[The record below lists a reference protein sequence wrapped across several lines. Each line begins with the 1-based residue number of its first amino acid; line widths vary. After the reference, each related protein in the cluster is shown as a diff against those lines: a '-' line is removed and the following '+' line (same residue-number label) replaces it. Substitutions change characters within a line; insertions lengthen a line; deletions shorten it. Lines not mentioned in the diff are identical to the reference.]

1 MHAESTSRV
10 RVDESGKKNKSI
22 ETNLETTQM
31 KTVIITATHIFKK
44 GEERLRMLNRFM
56 GGIKKKTEFKHLKMK
71 TTVSEKIYRVEL
83 TQQIRHSKNKRI

>member
-1 MHAESTSRV
+1 MSTYTTVSTLTAL
-10 RVDESGKKNKSI
+10 GKLRNN
-22 ETNLETTQM
+22 TNENSYF
-31 KTVIITATHIFKK
+31 TATHIFKK